1 MIIFI
6 QRKNIAMYWS
16 IFSKVT
22 ELGNDRAGT
31 QVPVYLILTVKS
43 CFCLVL
49 FSHCIFSLLK
59 IFGVL
64 KAEKYEPIKCRKRN
78 R

>member
-6 QRKNIAMYWS
+6 QRKSIAMYWS
-16 IFSKVT
+16 DFSKVT
-22 ELGNDRAGT
+22 DLGNDRAGT
-31 QVPVYLILTVKS
+31 QGPVYLILIAKS
-43 CFCLVL
+43 CFCFVS

-59 IFGVL
+59 ISGVL
-64 KAEKYEPIKCRKRN
+64 KVEKYEPIKGRKRN